1 MKGTWSEGF
10 FFKTL
15 ILAFEV
21 IVQPPKHT
29 FEIGF
34 FPHFELIMI
43 AANTRAAKT
52 KINVL

>member
-1 MKGTWSEGF
+1 
-10 FFKTL
+10 L

-21 IVQPPKHT
+21 KVQQPKDP

-34 FPHFELIMI
+34 FLHFELIMI
-43 AANTRAAKT
+43 AANTRAAKA